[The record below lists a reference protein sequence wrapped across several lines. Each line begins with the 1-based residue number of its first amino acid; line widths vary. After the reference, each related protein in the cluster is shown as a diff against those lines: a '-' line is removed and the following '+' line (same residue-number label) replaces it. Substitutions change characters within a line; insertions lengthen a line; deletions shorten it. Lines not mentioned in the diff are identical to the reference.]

1 MVVKQNNIRL
11 KFLGAALRLACVCC
25 ISHNH

>member
-1 MVVKQNNIRL
+1 MVVQQNNIRL
-11 KFLGAALRLACVCC
+11 KFLRAALRLACVCC